1 MFTATLVLIVILAI
15 LLILVVFIQN
25 SKGGLNQSMGTAS
38 NQLIGVKKTT
48 DILEKITWGL
58 AVSIMVLCLITNFVV
73 DRPTTGTEGEEVSTI
88 NMEKAQENQGSPSAP
103 AAQPATSNTDTS
115 K

>member
-15 LLILVVFIQN
+15 FLILIVFIQN
-25 SKGGLNQSMGTAS
+25 SKGGLNQSMGTSS

-48 DILEKITWGL
+48 DVLEKITWGL

-73 DRPTTGTEGEEVSTI
+73 DRPSTSGEGEEISTI
-88 NMEKAQENQGSPSAP
+88 NMEKAQESQSASPKQANPSKD
-103 AAQPATSNTDTS
+103 TSN

>member
-15 LLILVVFIQN
+15 FLILIVFIQN
-25 SKGGLNQSMGTAS
+25 SKGGLNQSMGTSS

-48 DILEKITWGL
+48 DVLEKITWGL

-73 DRPTTGTEGEEVSTI
+73 DRPTSSEEGEVSTV
-88 NMEKAQENQGSPSAP
+88 NMEKAQETQGSSSTQPSE
-103 AAQPATSNTDTS
+103 SSTDTS
-115 K
+115 KK